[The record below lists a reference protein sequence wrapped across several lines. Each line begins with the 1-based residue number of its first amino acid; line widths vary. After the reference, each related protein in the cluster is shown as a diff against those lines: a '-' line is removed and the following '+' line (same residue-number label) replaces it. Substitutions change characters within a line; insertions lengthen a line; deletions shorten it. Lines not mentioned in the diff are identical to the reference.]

1 MKRFKKL
8 LCVVLA
14 VMTMSVLFAGCGKND
29 GAANGSGSA
38 EFEKIKVAYVT
49 NNVDETFVTMKN
61 AYETVS
67 WTYIKHRVYV
77 LRGSKGCWCND
88 NIY

>member
-29 GAANGSGSA
+29 GEANDSGSA
-38 EFEKIKVAYVT
+38 EFEKIKVAYAT

-61 AYETVS
+61 AYETVVG
-67 WTYIKHRVYV
+67 RVYV
-77 LRGSKGCWCND
+77 LRGIKGYWCND

>member
-29 GAANGSGSA
+29 GEANDSGSA
-38 EFEKIKVAYVT
+38 EFEKLRLHMQQIML
-49 NNVDETFVTMKN
+49 MK
-61 AYETVS
+61 
-67 WTYIKHRVYV
+67 H
-77 LRGSKGCWCND
+77 LLQ
-88 NIY
+88 

>member
-38 EFEKIKVAYVT
+38 EFEK
-49 NNVDETFVTMKN
+49 
-61 AYETVS
+61 
-67 WTYIKHRVYV
+67 
-77 LRGSKGCWCND
+77 LRLHM
-88 NIY
+88 

>member
-29 GAANGSGSA
+29 GEANDSGSA
-38 EFEKIKVAYVT
+38 EFEKIKVAYAT
-49 NNVDETFVTMKN
+49 NNVDETLFV
-61 AYETVS
+61 AYATICYNEEC
-67 WTYIKHRVYV
+67 
-77 LRGSKGCWCND
+77 L
-88 NIY
+88 